1 MSGEDRADD
10 LVTEGWNDPPP
21 RVAPTPTPSPAYIP
35 RPYRSEPWGCSGCI
49 QPILVLLALGSMA
62 FVSEK
67 ACDSC
72 DRPST
77 AQQAFDM
84 AEQADFDIQ
93 ALKRR
98 LDTLESENSELRERV
113 ESLEYEY
120 GNHQHTRSRR

>member
-1 MSGEDRADD
+1 MSGEERADD

-21 RVAPTPTPSPAYIP
+21 RAPTPSPAYVP

-113 ESLEYEY
+113 ESLESHE
-120 GNHQHTRSRR
+120 HTRSRR